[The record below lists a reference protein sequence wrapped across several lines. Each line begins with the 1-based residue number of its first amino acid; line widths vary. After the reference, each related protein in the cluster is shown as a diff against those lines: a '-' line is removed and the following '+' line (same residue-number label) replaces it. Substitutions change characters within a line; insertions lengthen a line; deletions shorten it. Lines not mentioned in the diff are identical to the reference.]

1 MAYLASWGTIILEG
15 LYQGFLKEGDKIG
28 TFADGYTYSG
38 HPVCA
43 AVALETLKL
52 YEERSILDHVRKVAP
67 HFQAGLRRL
76 ESHPLVGE
84 VRGIGLIAGIQLVQ
98 ATSPHQPFHPHPQL
112 PTYLAQ
118 LPHHPS

>member
-84 VRGIGLIAGIQLVQ
+84 VRGIGLIAGVERVQ
-98 ATSPHQPFHPHPQL
+98 GKAPKPACDPRSGIGAHPAHIGDD
-112 PTYLAQ
+112 
-118 LPHHPS
+118 